1 MVIINLKI
9 IGVLLMLLA
18 TLHLVFPKYF
28 NWKKELGM
36 LSLIN
41 RQMMYIHTF
50 FIGLIVLLMGILCFA
65 LPEELVSTPF
75 GKKISFGIGI
85 FWTARL
91 YFQFFGYSSMI
102 WKGKTFETII
112 HVLFTL
118 LWIYL
123 SVIFLYIYLM

>member
-18 TLHLVFPKYF
+18 SMHLVFPKYF
-28 NWKKELGM
+28 NWKKELSM

-65 LPEELVSTPF
+65 LPDELVSTPF
-75 GKKISFGIGI
+75 GKKISLGIGI
-85 FWTARL
+85 FWAARF
-91 YFQFFGYSSMI
+91 YFQFFGYSSML

-112 HVLFTL
+112 HVLFSI

-123 SVIFLYIYLM
+123 AGVFLYIWLM